1 MRLEMQTAGSSS
13 SILFIV
19 IIAAAIVALILW
31 VRKSNG
37 SPQKR
42 LRGLRKRY
50 MKFNVKHVPAKSAKP
65 EANEETDMKPLLREQ
80 PNTQKPTSS
89 KKEESV
95 VYWIIAVAVLIFMIT
110 SAVYLLSGDGD
121 DGVSVA
127 SATESDAF
135 HMGLKGSVA
144 TVEEKSVYYEDGY
157 EVGNADNG
165 LFDGNA
171 FLALV
176 FGDEHG
182 ARLPFNYLLFYST
195 NVSLSFNEQG
205 KVETLVSNSQDG
217 GVITF
222 QYDAAGNL
230 VRQDARNQGEDVI
243 RYRDNQIIEGRFKGM
258 TRETSHTGLIV
269 LKEYGENAMYGSI
282 ELDKNKRLKRLYLP
296 EYWGKSDSGTKA
308 SYAEYIFE
316 YDSDGW
322 PTRIISST
330 GNEGYGQI
338 VTTFS
343 YDRSFDIYTN
353 RYNGIDE
360 HRNWT
365 KRTAHV
371 DWRNGDDRKQ
381 YIIKTSREIQYR

>member
-1 MRLEMQTAGSSS
+1 MQSSS
-13 SILFIV
+13 GNILLII
-19 IIAAAIVALILW
+19 IIAAVIVALILW
-31 VRKSNG
+31 VKKYNG
-37 SPQKR
+37 SSQKR
-42 LRGLRKRY
+42 LRRLRKRY
-50 MKFNVKHVPAKSAKP
+50 IKFNVKHVPVEETKP
-65 EANEETDMKPLLREQ
+65 EANKETDMKPLLREQ

-89 KKEESV
+89 KKEKSV
-95 VYWIIAVAVLIFMIT
+95 VYWIIALPLLIFVIT
-110 SAVYLLSGDGD
+110 CAVYLLSGDGD
-121 DGVSVA
+121 DDN
-127 SATESDAF
+127 DAYR
-135 HMGLKGSVA
+135 MGLKGDVA
-144 TVEEKSVYYEDGY
+144 AIYEKSVYYEDGY
-157 EVGNADNG
+157 EVENADNG

-171 FLALV
+171 FLAGV

-205 KVETLVSNSQDG
+205 NVETLVSNSQDG

>member
-1 MRLEMQTAGSSS
+1 MRLEMQSSS
-13 SILFIV
+13 GNILLII
-19 IIAAAIVALILW
+19 IIAAVIVALILW
-31 VRKSNG
+31 VKKYNG

-42 LRGLRKRY
+42 LRRLRKRY
-50 MKFNVKHVPAKSAKP
+50 IKFNVKHVPVEETKP
-65 EANEETDMKPLLREQ
+65 ETNKETDMKPLLREQ

-89 KKEESV
+89 KKEKSV
-95 VYWIIAVAVLIFMIT
+95 VYWIIALPLLIFVIT
-110 SAVYLLSGDGD
+110 CAVYLLSGDGD
-121 DGVSVA
+121 DDN
-127 SATESDAF
+127 DAYR
-135 HMGLKGSVA
+135 MGLKGDVA
-144 TVEEKSVYYEDGY
+144 AIYEKSVYYEDGY
-157 EVGNADNG
+157 EVENADNG

-171 FLALV
+171 FLAGV

-205 KVETLVSNSQDG
+205 NVETLVSNSQDG

>member
-1 MRLEMQTAGSSS
+1 MRLEMQSSS
-13 SILFIV
+13 GNILLII
-19 IIAAAIVALILW
+19 IIAAVIVALILW
-31 VRKSNG
+31 VKKYNG
-37 SPQKR
+37 SSQKR
-42 LRGLRKRY
+42 LRRLRKRY
-50 MKFNVKHVPAKSAKP
+50 IKFNVKHVPVEETKP
-65 EANEETDMKPLLREQ
+65 EANKETDMKPLLREQ

-89 KKEESV
+89 KKEKSV
-95 VYWIIAVAVLIFMIT
+95 VYWIIALPLLIFVIT
-110 SAVYLLSGDGD
+110 CAVYLLSGDGD
-121 DGVSVA
+121 DDN
-127 SATESDAF
+127 DAYR
-135 HMGLKGSVA
+135 MGLKGDVA
-144 TVEEKSVYYEDGY
+144 AIYEKSVYYEDGY
-157 EVGNADNG
+157 EVENADNG

-171 FLALV
+171 FLAGV

-205 KVETLVSNSQDG
+205 NVETLVSNSQDG

>member
-1 MRLEMQTAGSSS
+1 MRLEMQSSS
-13 SILFIV
+13 GNIFFIV
-19 IIAAAIVALILW
+19 VIAVAIVALILW
-31 VRKSNG
+31 VKKYNG

-42 LRGLRKRY
+42 LHKLRKRY
-50 MKFNVKHVPAKSAKP
+50 MKFNVKHVPAEEAKP
-65 EANEETDMKPLLREQ
+65 EAIKKTDMKPLLREQ

-89 KKEESV
+89 KKEKSV
-95 VYWIIAVAVLIFMIT
+95 VYWIIALPLLIFVIT
-110 SAVYLLSGDGD
+110 CAVYLLSGDGD
-121 DGVSVA
+121 DDNDA
-127 SATESDAF
+127 SR
-135 HMGLKGSVA
+135 MGLKGDVA
-144 TVEEKSVYYEDGY
+144 TIYEKSVYYEDGD

-171 FLALV
+171 FLAGV

-195 NVSLSFNEQG
+195 NVSFSFNEQG
-205 KVETLVSNSQDG
+205 NVETLVSNSQDG

-243 RYRDNQIIEGRFKGM
+243 RYRDNQIIEGWHKGM
-258 TRETSHTGLIV
+258 IREKTHTGKIILRNDG
-269 LKEYGENAMYGSI
+269 EYVMCAEI
-282 ELDKNKRLKRLYLP
+282 ELDKNNRLKRLYLP
-296 EYWGKSDSGTKA
+296 GYWGKSSSGKKA

-316 YDSDGW
+316 YNADGW

-330 GNEGYGQI
+330 GKKGSGQI

-343 YDRSFDIYTN
+343 YSDYD
-353 RYNGIDE
+353 RYN
-360 HRNWT
+360 NWL

-371 DWRNGDDRKQ
+371 DWRHGNEQTWLSIETTRR
-381 YIIKTSREIQYR
+381 ISYRPSWLEKHFPSIYKWFY